1 MVKHTCRAILA
12 LFIMASIFLMVG
24 CSDSKEVD
32 FVKKY
37 KVDLTNATDV
47 SAQLQ
52 EAIDALP
59 EDGTLYLQDGIY
71 PIATNL
77 VFKSN
82 MTLKLS
88 DNAIL
93 QNQNPEQNPT
103 MAFNHPLKHNKAEG
117 ASNITIEGGVWD
129 MNGQVD
135 ADGNPINLPNLE
147 SINGMGFGYASNV
160 TIRNVI
166 FRDCYNGHVFQFAA
180 MDQVLVENCRF
191 EGQAFKGSG
200 NTTRE
205 LVQIEPGSL
214 KGYPY
219 TLVQDKKPTTNVTIR
234 SCYFGGSEASP
245 QYMAA
250 IGTHSQQAGVKCSDI
265 LIEDCTFD
273 NAAFAAIRFM
283 AYDRMTIQ
291 NNTFIVK
298 DTAVAENLDRYGI
311 LADTYGSMIDPKGA
325 DGTTELTI
333 EGNTFTIESAGA
345 IGITVTGNNG
355 SPKKPSGITIKDNTL
370 IGKDG
375 AAVGIELYRVED
387 CTLEGNTVSGFGMT
401 VTAGKSEGEV
411 QADMDIAYTE

>member
-1 MVKHTCRAILA
+1 MAQYVYKTVLT
-12 LFIMASIFLMVG
+12 LFIMASIFLMSG
-24 CSDSKEVD
+24 CSDNKEVD

-37 KVDLTNATDV
+37 KVDLASATDI

-59 EDGTLYLQDGIY
+59 EGGTLYLQDGIY
-71 PIATNL
+71 PIVTNL
-77 VFKSN
+77 VFKDN
-82 MTLKLS
+82 MALKLS

-93 QNQNPEQNPT
+93 QNQSQEKNPT

-117 ASNITIEGGVWD
+117 ASNITIEGGIWD
-129 MNGQVD
+129 LNGQVD
-135 ADGNPINLPNLE
+135 ADGNPVNLPNLE

-205 LVQIEPGSL
+205 LVQVEPGSL

-234 SCYFGGSEASP
+234 GCYFGGSEASP
-245 QYMAA
+245 QFMAA

-265 LIEDCTFD
+265 VIEDCTFD
-273 NAAFAAIRFM
+273 NAFFAAIRFM
-283 AYDRMTIQ
+283 AYDRMTIR
-291 NNTFIVK
+291 NNTFVLK
-298 DTAVAENLDRYGI
+298 DAAGAEIFERYGI
-311 LADTYGSMIDPKGA
+311 LADAYGSMIDPKGA

-333 EGNTFTIESAGA
+333 EGNTFTVEASGA
-345 IGITVTGNNG
+345 TGITVTGNNG
-355 SPKKPSGITIKDNTL
+355 SPKKPSGIIIKDNT
-370 IGKDG
+370 ITGKG
-375 AAVGIELYRVED
+375 GAVGIELYRVEN
-387 CTLEGNTVSGFGMT
+387 CTLENNTVSGFDTM
-401 VTAGKSEGEV
+401 VSAGKSEGEV
-411 QADMDIAYTE
+411 QSDIDIVYTE

>member
-71 PIATNL
+71 PIVTNL
-77 VFKSN
+77 VFKSD

-250 IGTHSQQAGVKCSDI
+250 IGQCH
-265 LIEDCTFD
+265 
-273 NAAFAAIRFM
+273 
-283 AYDRMTIQ
+283 
-291 NNTFIVK
+291 
-298 DTAVAENLDRYGI
+298 
-311 LADTYGSMIDPKGA
+311 
-325 DGTTELTI
+325 
-333 EGNTFTIESAGA
+333 
-345 IGITVTGNNG
+345 
-355 SPKKPSGITIKDNTL
+355 
-370 IGKDG
+370 
-375 AAVGIELYRVED
+375 
-387 CTLEGNTVSGFGMT
+387 
-401 VTAGKSEGEV
+401 
-411 QADMDIAYTE
+411 

>member
-1 MVKHTCRAILA
+1 MVKHTRRAILA

-135 ADGNPINLPNLE
+135 ANGNPINLPDLE

-191 EGQAFKGSG
+191 EGQAFKGRG

-283 AYDRMTIQ
+283 AYDRMTIR
-291 NNTFIVK
+291 NSTFIVK

-355 SPKKPSGITIKDNTL
+355 SPKKPSNILIKNNTITGT
-370 IGKDG
+370 DG
-375 AAVGIELYRVED
+375 AVGIELYRVED
-387 CTLEGNTVSGFGMT
+387 CTLEGNTISGFQT
-401 VTAGKSEGEV
+401 PVSAGKSDNEV
-411 QADMDIAYTE
+411 QSDIDVVYTE

>member
-1 MVKHTCRAILA
+1 MVNHIRKFVLA
-12 LFIMASIFLMVG
+12 LFIMVSIFLMTG
-24 CSDSKEVD
+24 CSGSNEVD

-37 KVDLTNATDV
+37 KIDLTSAADV
-47 SAQLQ
+47 SARLQ

-59 EDGTLYLQDGIY
+59 EDGILYLQDGVY
-71 PIATNL
+71 PLATHL
-77 VFKSN
+77 VFKDN

-93 QNQNPEQNPT
+93 QNQSPEKNPT

-117 ASNITIEGGVWD
+117 ASNITIEGGIWD

-135 ADGNPINLPNLE
+135 AEGNPINLPDLE

-191 EGQAFKGSG
+191 EGQAFRGSG

-205 LVQIEPGSL
+205 LVQVEPGSL

-234 SCYFGGSEASP
+234 NCYFGGSEASP
-245 QYMAA
+245 QFMAA

-273 NAAFAAIRFM
+273 NAYFAAIRFM
-283 AYDRMTIQ
+283 AYDRMTIR
-291 NNTFIVK
+291 NNTFIMK
-298 DTAVAENLDRYGI
+298 EAAGAEIFDRYGI
-311 LADTYGSMIDPKGA
+311 LADSYGSMIDPKGA

-333 EGNTFTIESAGA
+333 EGNTFTVEAAGA
-345 IGITVTGNNG
+345 TAVTVTGNNG
-355 SPKKPSGITIKDNTL
+355 SPKKPSGIVIRDNT
-370 IGKDG
+370 ISGQNG
-375 AAVGIELYRVED
+375 AIGIELYRVEN
-387 CTLEGNTVSGFGMT
+387 CTLENNTISGFDT
-401 VTAGKSEGEV
+401 IVSAGKSEGEV
-411 QADMDIAYTE
+411 QSDIDVTYAE

>member
-1 MVKHTCRAILA
+1 MAKYIRKLIFA
-12 LFIMASIFLMVG
+12 LLIMASIVAMAG

-37 KVDLTNATDV
+37 KIDLTTATDV

-59 EDGTLYLQDGIY
+59 EDGVLFLQDGTY
-71 PIATNL
+71 PLATHL
-77 VFKSN
+77 VFKDN
-82 MTLKLS
+82 MTLRLS

-93 QNQNPEQNPT
+93 QNQSPETNPT

-117 ASNITIEGGVWD
+117 ASNITIEGGSWD

-135 ADGNPINLPNLE
+135 ADGTPINLPNLE
-147 SINGMGFGYASNV
+147 SVNGMGFGYASNV

-166 FRDCYNGHVFQFAA
+166 FRDCYNGHVFQFAG

-200 NTTRE
+200 NKTRE
-205 LVQIEPGSL
+205 LLQIEQGSL

-234 SCYFGGSEASP
+234 NCYFGGSEASP
-245 QYMAA
+245 QFMAA
-250 IGTHSQQAGVKCSDI
+250 IGTHSQQAGTKCSDI

-283 AYDRMTIQ
+283 AYDRMTIR
-291 NNTFIVK
+291 NNTFILQE
-298 DTAVAENLDRYGI
+298 TAVAETFDRYGI
-311 LADTYGSMIDPKGA
+311 LADAYGSMIDPKGA

-333 EGNTFTIESAGA
+333 EGNTFTVEAAGA

-355 SPKKPSGITIKDNTL
+355 SPKQPSDIVIKDNTL
-370 IGKDG
+370 TGKD
-375 AAVGIELYRVED
+375 AAIGIELYRVQN
-387 CTLEGNTVSGFGMT
+387 CTLENNTINGFDTAVS
-401 VTAGKSEGEV
+401 AGKSEGEI
-411 QADMDIAYTE
+411 QADIDVTYAE

>member
-1 MVKHTCRAILA
+1 MVKHTHKVILA
-12 LFIMASIFLMVG
+12 LLIMASIFLMVG

-37 KVDLTNATDV
+37 KVDLTSATDV

-59 EDGTLYLQDGIY
+59 EDGTLYLQDGVY

-93 QNQNPEQNPT
+93 QNQNPEKNPT

-117 ASNITIEGGVWD
+117 ASNIIIEGGIWD

-135 ADGNPINLPNLE
+135 ANGDPINLPNLE
-147 SINGMGFGYASNV
+147 SVNGMGFGYASNV
-160 TIRNVI
+160 TIRNVT

-234 SCYFGGSEASP
+234 GCYFGGSEASP

-283 AYDRMTIQ
+283 AYDRMTIR

-298 DTAVAENLDRYGI
+298 DTAIAENLDRYGI

-333 EGNTFTIESAGA
+333 EGNTFTVESAGA

-370 IGKDG
+370 TGKDG
-375 AAVGIELYRVED
+375 AAIGIELYRVEN
-387 CTLEGNTVSGFGMT
+387 CTLEGNTVSGFDTT

-411 QADMDIAYTE
+411 QADIDVTYTE